1 MTVTLHGVAF
11 DLGKTDGGVRGGQ
24 SCRYDGD
31 YKKRESGFY
40 WDYRKYVGIPEGL
53 RKMKQKA
60 VGIL

>member
-1 MTVTLHGVAF
+1 MGERRVMWSGRR
-11 DLGKTDGGVRGGQ
+11 KGGQ
-24 SCRYDGD
+24 GCRYDGD

>member
-1 MTVTLHGVAF
+1 MGLKMVGDKLPDPPPQG
-11 DLGKTDGGVRGGQ
+11 
-24 SCRYDGD
+24 CRYDGD